1 MVVRATAPLAL
12 FPPRAPPLRGRAA
25 VCPRPRHRSSGGRGD
40 AAVLRGAGRRLARE
54 KGGRPWRRLPASGR
68 RALLRFPAAGPRPR
82 AGTGGGGEAWR
93 GRGSGG
99 VAGRPRRPPFPGGT
113 RGAGGP
119 VARACRRCRTRPR
132 ACPLPSA
139 PGGGGKEEGTRA
151 SAWPLRAPFL
161 PRRLGS
167 TSRPAGTW
175 PPEGD
180 RARSTSRPAGTWPPE
195 GDRARSTSRPAGT
208 WPPEGGPARSTSRPA
223 GTWPPEG
230 DRARSTSR
238 PAGTWPPEGGP
249 LVKVF
254 VLLWQNDSSP
264 YTLESLITKS

>member
-1 MVVRATAPLAL
+1 MSSAP
-12 FPPRAPPLRGRAA
+12 APVLGRSRGRR
-25 VCPRPRHRSSGGRGD
+25 RPPWGG
-40 AAVLRGAGRRLARE
+40 AEARE
-54 KGGRPWRRLPASGR
+54 GEGGGRPWRRLPASGR

-151 SAWPLRAPFL
+151 SAWPLRAPFKKKKKNKL
-161 PRRLGS
+161 YPSFEINCLGH
-167 TSRPAGTW
+167 ANF
-175 PPEGD
+175 PPC
-180 RARSTSRPAGTWPPE
+180 
-195 GDRARSTSRPAGT
+195 
-208 WPPEGGPARSTSRPA
+208 
-223 GTWPPEG
+223 
-230 DRARSTSR
+230 
-238 PAGTWPPEGGP
+238 
-249 LVKVF
+249 
-254 VLLWQNDSSP
+254 N
-264 YTLESLITKS
+264 